1 MKISIDPHSGFCFGV
16 VKAIAAAE
24 QALQL
29 HHHIYCIGDIVHN
42 NEEVIRL
49 KNMGMNVI
57 DLSQLAHIYHENI
70 LIRAHGEPPSTYALA
85 AKNGNRITDATCTVV
100 LHLQKQVKQGYIHM
114 KSVQGQVVIFG
125 KKGHAEVIG
134 LVGQTDNTAIVISSI
149 EEIEFLDYNRPMRL
163 YAQTTQNLNTYKLIA
178 EAINQKYLHTGTQH
192 ADFIWYD
199 TICRQVSN
207 REESLKTFAE
217 EHDVIIFVCGAKS
230 SNGLVLYEICRSVN
244 PHSYMISSAEKLKSE
259 WLLQAQ
265 SVGVCGATST
275 PLWLMQNVADKIAL
289 ICNQL

>member
-24 QALQL
+24 QALQV

-42 NEEVIRL
+42 NEEVNRL
-49 KNMGMNVI
+49 KDMGMDVI
-57 DLSQLAHIYHENI
+57 DLDQLAHIYHENI

-85 AKNGNRITDATCTVV
+85 AQNGNTVTDATCTVV
-100 LHLQKQVKQGYIHM
+100 LHLQKQVKQGYMHM
-114 KSVQGQVVIFG
+114 KSIQGQVVIFG

-149 EEIEFLDYNRPMRL
+149 EEISHLDYTRPMRL

-178 EAINQKYLHTGTQH
+178 EAISQKYLQAGIEH

-217 EHDVIIFVCGAKS
+217 EHDVIIFVSGAKS

-244 PHSYMISSAEKLKSE
+244 PHSYMISSAEKLDPQ
-259 WLLQAQ
+259 WLQQAK

-275 PLWLMQNVADKIAL
+275 PLWLMQEVADKIEL
-289 ICNQL
+289 LCNQL